1 MINNYVML
9 ILNFFHKT
17 KNDTPWRDIRD
28 SKIIRKEYLSLLK
41 FNNEELEQRVKKIIY
56 RQQ

>member
-1 MINNYVML
+1 ML

-17 KNDTPWRDIRD
+17 KNDTLWRDIRG
-28 SKIIRKEYLSLLK
+28 SKIIRKEYLSLLIS
-41 FNNEELEQRVKKIIY
+41 NNEELEQLVKIIY